1 MVKRMIAKK
10 VLPSLMC
17 YFDIFFQILLF
28 VVFLIFF
35 GFPSVKKYLD
45 QETIIIKSEEETN
58 GIEAPV
64 ITILAMKN
72 FFGWKSKQNV
82 TDTRMELFEMVDH
95 CKEVGIADIKS
106 CISQDTYELDDFIA
120 MASIGAMDQRK
131 FVDKSMWI
139 EDMTSTKFGRQ
150 FTLKLSRKLT
160 RN

>member
-1 MVKRMIAKK
+1 M
-10 VLPSLMC
+10 
-17 YFDIFFQILLF
+17 
-28 VVFLIFF
+28 
-35 GFPSVKKYLD
+35 
-45 QETIIIKSEEETN
+45 N
-58 GIEAPV
+58 
-64 ITILAMKN
+64 
-72 FFGWKSKQNV
+72 
-82 TDTRMELFEMVDH
+82 TRMELFDMVDH
-95 CKEVGIADIKS
+95 CKAVGIADIKN

>member
-82 TDTRMELFEMVDH
+82 TDTRMELFDMVDQTTTAK
-95 CKEVGIADIKS
+95 KELL
-106 CISQDTYELDDFIA
+106 TYKA
-120 MASIGAMDQRK
+120 VS
-131 FVDKSMWI
+131 
-139 EDMTSTKFGRQ
+139 
-150 FTLKLSRKLT
+150 LKICT
-160 RN
+160 N